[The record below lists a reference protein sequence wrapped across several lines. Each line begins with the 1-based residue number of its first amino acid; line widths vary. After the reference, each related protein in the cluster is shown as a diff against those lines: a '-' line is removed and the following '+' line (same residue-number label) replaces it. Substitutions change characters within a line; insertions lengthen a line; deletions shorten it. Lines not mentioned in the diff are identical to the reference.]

1 MQITP
6 YLPIYKTRGKK
17 GARKQLILPQVRS
30 SRKLQGIAAGLLGR
44 HDDDGEVGQ
53 ILVSEKSSYLGSLEE
68 EGEISEDPEHPHL
81 QYSSRKLQDITGLHG
96 RIDGEGGQIRE
107 KSSFLGRFVDEGT
120 ISEALKL
127 PQV

>member
-1 MQITP
+1 MQETP

-53 ILVSEKSSYLGSLEE
+53 ILASEKSSYLGSLEE
-68 EGEISEDPEHPHL
+68 EGEISEDPEQPHV
-81 QYSSRKLQDITGLHG
+81 QYSSRKLQDIGLLG
-96 RIDGEGGQIRE
+96 KLDGVGGQIRE

-120 ISEALKL
+120 ISEDLKL